1 MTTITHTWEEK
12 TPSEAYIANWWRE
25 VDKLTIAAVLA
36 LFTIGIILS
45 LSSTPPLAERNN
57 VPSLYYVIRHSVFGI
72 AGITIMILISLLK
85 PKEALRVGCWVFV
98 ISFILLVLL
107 PFIGTGFDKGSK
119 RWLSLGFA
127 SLQPSEF
134 LKPGL
139 IIFSAW
145 LFHISFENKTNF
157 GIYLSLFLTLVCCLM
172 LVLQPDF
179 GQTGLVF
186 IGWCVIYFTAGAP
199 ILLLLLVGGAFVG
212 GVILAYLYS
221 SHFASRIDTFVNSF
235 FGTSVKNDQVGISF
249 EAIQNGSIFGTG
261 VGEGNYK
268 WNLPDGHTDFII
280 AIAAEEYGLFLV
292 LAIILLYFF
301 IAFRALIR
309 LYKAKDN
316 YIWLAGAGLV
326 INVVLQTFINLAV
339 AAKLF
344 PPTGMTL
351 PLISYGGSSMLAI
364 GIALGL
370 LLCFTRTQENMRGRL
385 ISDETSGLPN

>member
-1 MTTITHTWEEK
+1 MTTLTHTWEET
-12 TPSEAYIANWWRE
+12 TPSEAYIMNWWRE
-25 VDKLTIAAVLA
+25 VDKLSIAAVLA

-45 LSSTPPLAERNN
+45 LSSTPPLAERNE
-57 VPSLYYVIRHSVFGI
+57 VPSMYYVIRHSVFGI
-72 AGITIMILISLLK
+72 AGISIMILISMLK
-85 PKEALRVGCWVFV
+85 PKEALRIGCWIFV
-98 ISFILLVLL
+98 ISFILLALL

-145 LFHISFENKTNF
+145 LFRVSFENKSNF
-157 GIYLSLFLTLVCCLM
+157 GIYLSLSMTMACCLI

-179 GQTGLVF
+179 GQAGLVF
-186 IGWCVIYFTAGAP
+186 IGWSVIYFTAGAP
-199 ILLLLLVGGAFVG
+199 ILLLLLTGSVFIG
-212 GVILAYLYS
+212 GVILAYIYS
-221 SHFASRIDTFVNSF
+221 SHFASRIDSFVGSLLES
-235 FGTSVKNDQVGISF
+235 GTSRDQVGISF
-249 EAIQNGSIFGTG
+249 EAIQNGSFFGTG

-280 AIAAEEYGLFLV
+280 AIAAEEYGLVLV
-292 LAIILLYFF
+292 LAIIVLYFF
-301 IAFRALIR
+301 IGFRALIR
-309 LYKAKDN
+309 LNKAKDN
-316 YIWLAGAGLV
+316 FIWLAGAGLV
-326 INVVLQTFINLAV
+326 INVVIQTFINLAV

-364 GIALGL
+364 GITLGL
-370 LLCFTRTQENMRGRL
+370 LFCFTRIQGENERKITFR
-385 ISDETSGLPN
+385 

>member
-1 MTTITHTWEEK
+1 MTTITHTWEEA
-12 TPSEAYIANWWRE
+12 TPSKAYIANWWRE
-25 VDKLTIAAVLA
+25 VDKLSIAAVLA

-45 LSSTPPLAERNN
+45 LSSTPPLAERNE
-57 VPSLYYVIRHSVFGI
+57 VPSMYYVIRHSIFGM
-72 AGITIMILISLLK
+72 AGISIMILISMLK
-85 PKEALRVGCWVFV
+85 PKEALRIGCWVFI
-98 ISFILLVLL
+98 ISLILLALL

-145 LFHISFENKTNF
+145 LFRVSFENKESF
-157 GIYLSLFLTLVCCLM
+157 GIYLSLFITLLCSGI

-179 GQTGLVF
+179 GQAGLVF
-186 IGWCVIYFTAGAP
+186 IGWSVIYFTAGAP
-199 ILLLLLVGGAFVG
+199 IVLLLFTGSVFVVGA
-212 GVILAYLYS
+212 ILAYFFS
-221 SHFASRIDTFVNSF
+221 AHFASRIDSFVGSILET
-235 FGTSVKNDQVGISF
+235 GTSRDQVGISF

-268 WNLPDGHTDFII
+268 WSLPDGHTDFII
-280 AIAAEEYGLFLV
+280 AIAAEEYGVVLV
-292 LAIILLYFF
+292 LFIIALYCF
-301 IAFRALIR
+301 ICFRSLNR
-309 LYKAKDN
+309 LNKAKDN
-316 YIWLAGAGLV
+316 FIWLAGAGLV
-326 INVVLQTFINLAV
+326 INFVIQSLINLAV

-364 GIALGL
+364 GITLGL
-370 LLCFTRTQENMRGRL
+370 LFCFTRIQGEEVRQIAFR
-385 ISDETSGLPN
+385 